1 MRAALPVIAIL
12 GAFSAP
18 AEDAPSTFTAKAPSG
33 GFTITQRW
41 VRPDWIATNT
51 DCSDADCG
59 WEASLQF
66 VDKSK
71 PKVTLAAHPEWYSWP
86 ADYHISPDEE
96 WIIRDQKTGS
106 GENALFLYHIERDG
120 RVWRLSQ
127 HLDDLV
133 WSALLAP
140 LHLTRADYYHMEVVF
155 VSWDLPSGKVRLRAR
170 ATPEDK
176 EEKKVIRGRSA
187 TYDLRKH
194 VVTSE

>member
-1 MRAALPVIAIL
+1 MRTPLGIIVALAASAAL
-12 GAFSAP
+12 
-18 AEDAPSTFTAKAPSG
+18 AEDAPSSFTEKAPSG
-33 GFTITQRW
+33 RFSITQRW
-41 VRPDWIATNT
+41 VRPEWLAANT

-66 VDKSK
+66 ADDLK
-71 PKVTLAAHPEWYSWP
+71 PRATLAAQPEWYSWP

-140 LHLTRADYYHMEVVF
+140 SHLTRADYYHMEVVL
-155 VSWDLPSGKVRLRAR
+155 VSWDLAAGKVRLKAR

-176 EEKKVIRGRSA
+176 DEKKVISGRSA

-194 VVTSE
+194 IVTPQ

>member
-1 MRAALPVIAIL
+1 MRGALFIIAGL
-12 GAFSAP
+12 AMSVAV
-18 AEDAPSTFTAKAPSG
+18 AEDAPNTFIAKAPSG
-33 GFTITQRW
+33 RFTITQRW
-41 VRPDWIATNT
+41 FRPDWIATNT

-59 WEASLQF
+59 WEAFLQF
-66 VDKSK
+66 ADKAK
-71 PKVTLAAHPEWYSWP
+71 PQATFAAHPEWYSWP

-106 GENALFLYHIERDG
+106 GENALFLYHVERDG

-133 WSALLAP
+133 WSVLLTP
-140 LHLTRADYYHMEVVF
+140 LHLTRADYYHMEVVL
-155 VSWDLPSGKVRLRAR
+155 VSWDLPAGKVHLKAR

-176 EEKKVIRGRSA
+176 DEKKIISGRGA

-194 VVTSE
+194 IVTPE